1 MPKATTPQRTGTQ
14 PLPVQTRMAQ
24 IMPGT
29 YSAADN
35 TVEVVFSAGSRV
47 PRIDYWTEIRYDEE
61 LEVSPQAIDLSRFD
75 AGVVHVLDNHNQS
88 AGVAGVL
95 GVATR
100 AWIANGEARATLLLS
115 KDPAKAGVVADI
127 VGGVIRAVSVG
138 YSVQRYEI
146 TLAADRTDGATD
158 LWRATRWTP
167 QEISFVTIPA
177 DPAAATRSAPEVGD
191 TNGQPCEFVTRAS
204 AAASAISAI
213 SPSQP
218 PTRKDG
224 FMPSQVQSAAEQP
237 STETTTRA
245 APVAQPEAIFAAV
258 VTADNTAQRAADI
271 SALCVRHA
279 VPNLAEGLI
288 RSGADLQ
295 YAKDTIL
302 NAIAVRDAASGG
314 HQNTRIETVR
324 DETDVRMRGMEDAL
338 LSRLLPSHKL
348 DDNARQFRHLS
359 LLEMGREHLEH
370 NGISTRGM
378 DKMRIAG
385 QMLQVRA
392 AGMHTTSDFGFLFS
406 NVAHRRLSAVYAEY
420 PSTYQQWARQAP
432 SLSDFKPLSVVSMGS
447 GPDLLK
453 INEHGEY
460 KYGTFGESAEQY
472 QLATYGR
479 IVAMTRQA
487 IINDD
492 LRGFDRL
499 IASFGSSARR
509 LENKLVYEQLTAGVM
524 GDGKAVFHADH
535 KNLATGAPSALSL
548 DALSAARTKM
558 RMQKGMEGDSLNVSP
573 KYLIVPAALETLAYQ
588 LTSNAYTPTAA
599 SGVSDFRAGGR
610 TALEVIVE
618 PLLDASSATAWYLAA
633 ESALID
639 TVEFAYL
646 DGANGPVTETR
657 EGFEV
662 DGTEV
667 KCRLDFVAKALDWRG
682 LVKSAGA

>member
-1 MPKATTPQRTGTQ
+1 MPKATTPQRAGVQ
-14 PLPVQTRMAQ
+14 SLPVQTRMAQ
-24 IMPGT
+24 ITQGT
-29 YSAADN
+29 YSEADN
-35 TVEVVFSAGSRV
+35 TVEVVFSAGGRV
-47 PRIDYWTEIRYDEE
+47 PRVDYWTDIRYDEE
-61 LEVSPQAIDLSRFD
+61 LEVSPQALDLSRFE
-75 AGVVHVLDNHNQS
+75 AGVVHVLDNHNQH

-146 TLAADRTDGATD
+146 TLAADRTDGAVD

-167 QEISFVTIPA
+167 QEISFVAIPA
-177 DPAAATRSAPEVGD
+177 DPSAATRSAPESSTTTGH
-191 TNGQPCEFVTRAS
+191 PCEFVTRAS
-204 AAASAISAI
+204 A
-213 SPSQP
+213 SPSP
-218 PTRKDG
+218 SVTTTKDG
-224 FMPSQVQSAAEQP
+224 SPMPTTATTTAEP
-237 STETTTRA
+237 FATETRA
-245 APVAQPEAIFAAV
+245 APATAPAPTAVQAAPG
-258 VTADNTAQRAADI
+258 ADGIAQRSAEIA
-271 SALCVRHA
+271 ALCVRHA
-279 VPNLAEGLI
+279 VPNLAESLI

-302 NAIAVRDAASGG
+302 NAIAQRDAASGG
-314 HQNTRIETVR
+314 HQNSRIETVS

-338 LSRLLPSHKL
+338 LSRLLPSHQL

-359 LLEMGREHLEH
+359 LLEMGRDHLER

-492 LRGFDRL
+492 LRSFDRL

-509 LENKLVYEQLTAGVM
+509 LENKLVYEQLTSGVM

-548 DALSAARTKM
+548 DSLSAARTKM

-599 SGVSDFRAGGR
+599 SGVSDFRTGGR

>member
-1 MPKATTPQRTGTQ
+1 MPGKVPVMPQATTQRTGTQ
-14 PLPVQTRMAQ
+14 PLPVQTRAAQ
-24 IMPGT
+24 ILPST
-29 YSAADN
+29 FSEADN
-35 TVEVVFSAGSRV
+35 TVEVVFSAGARV
-47 PRIDYWTEIRYDEE
+47 GRMDYWSDTRYDEE
-61 LEVSPQAIDLSRFD
+61 LEITPQAVDLSRFD
-75 AGVVHVLDNHNQS
+75 AGAVHVLDSHDQYS
-88 AGVAGVL
+88 GLSSVL

-115 KDPAKAGVVADI
+115 KDPAKAGTVADI
-127 VGGVIRAVSVG
+127 KGGVIRSVSVG

-146 TLAADRTDGATD
+146 TLAGDRTDGAVD

-167 QEISFVTIPA
+167 QEISFVAIPA
-177 DPAAATRSAPEVGD
+177 DPAAATRSAPDAARTGL
-191 TNGQPCEFVTRAS
+191 PCEFVTRGQPATPPV
-204 AAASAISAI
+204 
-213 SPSQP
+213 SPTT
-218 PTRKDG
+218 TRKDG
-224 FMPSQVQSAAEQP
+224 SMPSQVQSAAEQP
-237 STETTTRA
+237 STETTRA
-245 APVAQPEAIFAAV
+245 APVAQSEAVFAAV
-258 VTADNTAQRAADI
+258 ATADNTAQRAADI
-271 SALCVRHA
+271 SALCTRHA

-295 YAKDTIL
+295 HAKDTIL
-302 NAIAVRDAASGG
+302 NAIAQRDAASGG

-324 DETDVRMRGMEDAL
+324 DEADVRMRGMQDAL
-338 LSRLLPSHKL
+338 LSRLMPGHQL

-392 AGMHTTSDFGFLFS
+392 AGMHTSSDFGFLFN
-406 NVAHRRLSAVYAEY
+406 NVAHRRLTSVYAEY

-432 SLSDFKPLSVVSMGS
+432 SLSDFKPMSVVSMGS

-479 IVAMTRQA
+479 IVAKTRQA

-492 LRGFDRL
+492 LRTFDRL
-499 IASFGSSARR
+499 IAGFGTAARR
-509 LENKLVYEQLTAGVM
+509 LENRLVYEQLTGAAKM
-524 GDGKAVFHADH
+524 GDGKVLFHADH
-535 KNLATGAPSALSL
+535 SNLVTGAPSALSL
-548 DALSAARTKM
+548 DALSAARTKL
-558 RMQKGMEGDSLNVSP
+558 RMQKGMEGDALNVSP

-588 LTSNAYTPTAA
+588 LTSTAYTPSAP
-599 SGVSDFRAGGR
+599 GQVNDFRVGGR

-618 PLLDASSATAWYLAA
+618 PLLDATSSTAWYLAA
-633 ESALID
+633 ENALID

-682 LVKSAGA
+682 LVKSNGA